1 MKNGGSSVAKPVEL
15 WREIE
20 LACVA
25 GMSFVDAE
33 KQFGVKSNTIRIRAT
48 RQKWP
53 TPAAIARRAKQLTI
67 RQSPSALDKIAE
79 TWTEKAELHRG
90 AAFDK
95 ASKAVALS
103 KIAPPKTWHDFD
115 LADKAA
121 RRAAGLDNTE
131 VVQQTLVNINEMA
144 EGEVID
150 IAPAKAHSGS

>member
-1 MKNGGSSVAKPVEL
+1 MKNGGSPVYKPLEL

-20 LACVA
+20 LACVG
-25 GMSFVDAE
+25 GMSFVEAE
-33 KQFGVKSNTIRIRAT
+33 KQFGVKSNTIRVRAT
-48 RQKWP
+48 RNKWP

-67 RQSPSALDKIAE
+67 RPATTALDKAAE
-79 TWTEKAELHRG
+79 TWNEKAELHRG

-95 ASKAVALS
+95 ASKAIAAS

-144 EGEVID
+144 EGEVIE
-150 IAPAKAHSGS
+150 AEPVNS

>member
-1 MKNGGSSVAKPVEL
+1 MKNGGGCVAHPVEL

-25 GMSFVDAE
+25 GMSFADAAKE
-33 KQFGVKSNTIRIRAT
+33 FGIKSNTIRIRAT
-48 RQKWP
+48 RLKWP
-53 TPAAIARRAKQLTI
+53 TPAAIARRAKQLTT
-67 RQSPSALDKIAE
+67 RPTPSALDKVAE
-79 TWTEKAELHRG
+79 NWTEKAELHRG

-95 ASKAVALS
+95 ASKAVSAS
-103 KIAPPKTWHDFD
+103 RIAPPKTWHDFD
-115 LADKAA
+115 IADKAA

-150 IAPAKAHSGS
+150 LPRSESSQ

>member
-1 MKNGGSSVAKPVEL
+1 MKNGGSSVAYPVEL

-48 RQKWP
+48 RLNWP
-53 TPAAIARRAKQLTI
+53 TPAAIARRAKQLTT
-67 RQSPSALDKIAE
+67 RPSPSALDKVAE
-79 TWTEKAELHRG
+79 SWTEKAELHRG
-90 AAFDK
+90 AAFAK
-95 ASKAVALS
+95 ASKAIAAS
-103 KIAPPKTWHDFD
+103 KIAPPRTWHDFD

-144 EGEVID
+144 EGEVIE
-150 IAPAKAHSGS
+150 AEPASS